1 MSLLKKLA
9 IKINLAFFKRSVSTQ
24 LLAILIK
31 IYIFSGSWMVLCGP
45 DRPGWG
51 ECVLMVGDLF
61 NELFNAFDFA
71 MFR

>member
-9 IKINLAFFKRSVSTQ
+9 IKINLAFFKHSVSTQ

-45 DRPGWG
+45 DWPGWG
-51 ECVLMVGDLF
+51 QCVLMVGDLF
-61 NELFNAFDFA
+61 NELFKAFDFA